1 MSMTKFVL
9 ILAMCSS
16 IPGNQCVKI
25 PTPKFVFND
34 AYDCTVYGYSH
45 SEEIIVS
52 LTREFV
58 NEKQIFTKFMC
69 QEQKAI

>member
-1 MSMTKFVL
+1 MSMT
-9 ILAMCSS
+9 
-16 IPGNQCVKI
+16 
-25 PTPKFVFND
+25 KFVFND

-45 SEEIIVS
+45 SEDIIVS

-69 QEQKAI
+69 QEQETV